1 VIGVLVFLLGLPLA
15 VYTWSG
21 LFLFIDQPSLVHAL
35 VRLSFR
41 LVLVAG
47 LIFLTPAGSR
57 IWIGVAFLLVAL
69 LHAGAQRLIR
79 YAIRTDRWLTAR
91 IE

>member
-1 VIGVLVFLLGLPLA
+1 MIGVLVFLLSLPRA

-21 LFLFIDQPSLVHAL
+21 LFLFIDQPSPVHAL

-41 LVLVAG
+41 LALVA
-47 LIFLTPAGSR
+47 LLVFVTPAESR
-57 IWIGVAFLLVAL
+57 IWIGIAFLLVAL

-79 YAIRTDRWLTAR
+79 YAIRTDRWLTER